1 MEADALH
8 YEQWIIEALRG
19 VVVRALTHSVS
30 HGLPGD
36 HHYYITF
43 RTGLDGVDLPDH
55 LRAQYPDEMTIVLQ
69 HQFWDL
75 EVDDEAFSVTLSFK
89 GRSARLRVPIHAVTA
104 FADPSV
110 NFGLQLKADRVFKP
124 AGSKEKEMKGATKG
138 AASPSEPSTPTRKKA
153 PARKKKKKS
162 GEVIPLDSFRKK

>member
-1 MEADALH
+1 MEADSLR

-19 VVVRALTHSVS
+19 VVVRALDHLVS

-43 RTGLDGVDLPDH
+43 RTGVDGVDLPDH

-75 EVDDEAFSVTLSFK
+75 EVDNDAFSVTLSFK
-89 GRSARLRVPIHAVTA
+89 GRSARLRVPIPAVTA

-124 AGSKEKEMKGATKG
+124 TVSKKKDSKGGTKDAAPQNEPAT
-138 AASPSEPSTPTRKKA
+138 SPRKKA
-153 PARKKKKKS
+153 ASRAKKKG
-162 GEVIPLDSFRKK
+162 GEVIALDSFRKK